1 METSE
6 TVTDIH
12 MSLQLTIDIENRIV
26 TFVICS
32 IPNVK
37 VLVFIIF
44 HYYKGFSFSSTGI
57 IHTRLLPSRWQ
68 GFLIFIGSLHKA
80 RGDGKD

>member
-26 TFVICS
+26 TFVICN

-37 VLVFIIF
+37 VLVFIMF
-44 HYYKGFSFSSTGI
+44 HYDKGFSFSYTGI
-57 IHTRLLPSRWQ
+57 IHPRLLLR
-68 GFLIFIGSLHKA
+68 
-80 RGDGKD
+80 DGKDFLFS